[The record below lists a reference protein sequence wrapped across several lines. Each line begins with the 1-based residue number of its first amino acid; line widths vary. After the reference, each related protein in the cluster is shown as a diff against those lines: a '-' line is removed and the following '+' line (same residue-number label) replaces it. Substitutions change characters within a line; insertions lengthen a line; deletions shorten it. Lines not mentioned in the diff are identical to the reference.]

1 MKHHLWSMVL
11 ATVFLSS
18 CGSTSKLYSWYNY
31 EPVSYAV
38 AKNPTPERI
47 ETLKKVYERLINEP
61 KGSRKMPPPGICAE
75 YGYLLYKQGQQER
88 GLRLLEREI
97 ELYPESTFFIGNLIK
112 QLKK

>member
-1 MKHHLWSMVL
+1 MKHHLWSMALAAVL
-11 ATVFLSS
+11 LSS

-38 AKNPTPERI
+38 AK
-47 ETLKKVYERLINEP
+47 K
-61 KGSRKMPPPGICAE
+61 PPPGICAE

-97 ELYPESTFFIGNLIK
+97 QLYPESTFFIGNLIK

>member
-1 MKHHLWSMVL
+1 MKHHLWSMAL
-11 ATVFLSS
+11 AAVFLSS

-38 AKNPTPERI
+38 AKNPPASVIDTKKNAPERF
-47 ETLKKVYERLINEP
+47 TSDPRA
-61 KGSRKMPPPGICAE
+61 SRKTPPPGICAE

-88 GLRLLEREI
+88 GLHLLEREI